1 MSREIDEKVVS
12 IDFDN
17 ERFER
22 KTAQTVGTLE
32 KLKKSLNFDG
42 ATKGLD
48 ELEKSSKRMDFS
60 PIASAVEK
68 VTHKFSALEIAG
80 VTTMVRLTNKA
91 IDMGENLIKSL
102 SIDQLT
108 AGWSKYAD
116 KTSAVQTIMAATSK
130 QFTDTGEQMDYV
142 NEQLEKLNWYTD
154 ETSYNLLDMTSN
166 IGKFTSNNVKLDT
179 SVTAMQG
186 IANWAAIS
194 GANANEASR
203 AMYNLSQALATGAVK
218 LIDWKS
224 IENANMAT
232 AEFKEIAIETALALG
247 TLKKSADGTF
257 KTIEKG
263 NEVSVSNFNTA
274 LQDGWFTSEVLLG
287 TLDEYGGFT
296 NKLNEAY
303 VKMGD
308 GVNYTTS
315 EILDL
320 IDAFKEDEKVAEE
333 VAKKTKLDVK
343 DVSAM
348 LTELGKDEYEL
359 GRRAFKAGQEAKTF
373 AEAIS
378 SVKDAVSTGWMKSFE
393 LIFGDYDKARKVW
406 TGFANW
412 LYEVFA
418 EMGNFRN
425 AILESA
431 LGKSFTGVAKVI
443 SGITDPAKKAAKSV
457 SNIIES
463 MEELNALADKVI
475 YGSFGNGAARFDAL
489 TKAGYNYYQVQNKV
503 NEKMGSAFR
512 YSEEQINSQT
522 KLKKTKEEQADI
534 DKKFLKSLVDKN
546 EEDLKSLKLTKE
558 QIEAINTLKTEA
570 DKLGISTDKFIDNID
585 ELNGR
590 WILLDSFKNFGDSL
604 LAVLELVQTAW
615 REVIYG
621 TSDEDEVLQKR
632 SENIYNLIAGF
643 HKLTEALKITSKNM
657 DKPGTKAN
665 KLYRTFKGLFALV
678 SGISNLLF
686 KPLKIGFDVLK
697 GVLAY
702 LDIDL
707 LDFTATIG
715 DYLVKFKEWSD
726 SFIDISGAVETAM
739 PHVMNFIHKI
749 EEWYGVLKKWVKG
762 LNEAENKA
770 TYIAG
775 SVSKWGVTIKNALS
789 GVYETISDKLSGSVA
804 VDCLKGFING
814 FEEYARP
821 IIDKIVDIGEN
832 IIEKF
837 KDVLGVHSPSW
848 KFFEIAVDCIR
859 GAIQGFESMIPK
871 VVDTVKGIGGKIL
884 EALKEIDYGKLVSL
898 AITGTAIAILVR
910 VGKTADRIANALDVL
925 KGPIEGINGILKA
938 FQSGVT
944 NMFSAINTVIL
955 GLDKLTKAA
964 SNKINSEAFKNI
976 ATSILMLTGALIALA
991 IAHEK
996 YDLWPAV
1003 QMMIAMVG
1011 AVTILSVAIGAFGG
1025 KAQIDFGK
1033 FAAMLL
1039 SLAAV
1044 MLAFVRVAKKITK
1057 FSWDDLGK
1065 AGAGMAGMIVLIAGL
1080 LASTRLYTEKDVK
1093 KLTTT
1098 LLGVSIAMGI
1108 LTGVAK
1114 QISRMEWSDLGK
1126 AGAGMAG
1133 LVVIVAGLIAA
1144 TKLFASGSKGVA
1156 VTLIGVAV
1164 AMGLMTG
1171 VIKQMAKLMS
1181 GGDLQKAAV
1190 GMIALGAFMAALIWA
1205 TKLAQGHMK
1214 GVGATI
1220 AAVGG
1225 AMIAL
1230 TMTVKILKELE
1241 WEDFWKGVKM
1251 MAVLELMIVGLI
1263 AATRLGA
1270 TQIRGVAST
1279 LFMASFAISI
1289 LAGMAAILG
1298 LIDPK
1303 NLYAGVGAI
1312 AIIGLMMAAL
1322 ILATKGLDGP
1332 NSRKALVRLAIV
1344 VASLAALA
1352 TVISLIKDTEGLA
1365 RSVQSLTALMI
1376 GLSALAIAIGIM
1388 QTYVNLSGS
1397 PVKAI
1402 ATLTAVALMAVGILE
1417 LLSLMKTDVAI
1428 KNAASLAIVLEAL
1441 AGAAVILSKYGGEID
1456 MSVKDI
1462 GKLFLFAMSAWAITA
1477 LLASIKMDA
1486 SISNIAGFVVIVNG
1500 LASAALILSKI
1511 GPMGAVAA
1519 DGATALLTVV
1529 GIASAIILAVGALVA
1544 VIPGSEDFIK
1554 KMGDCLEGI
1563 GSALGR
1569 FIGGFV
1575 GGALGSSI
1583 ASTLDEIG
1591 PSLEAFAGHL
1601 AAIPKIDLGN
1611 VSALA
1616 LCIAEFEAVS
1626 FLNGLTNLMTYG
1638 NKDKQLKKS
1647 LSSFGEGIKGF
1658 AESVSGISDADITS
1672 IQAAADAGKAMA
1684 DLASSLPRQGGIFQ
1698 MFAGSKSISGF
1709 GIGLALY
1716 GHGIKKFAKSV
1727 SGLDESAVS
1736 GIEAAVSIGEAMAD
1750 LENSLPRVGGLVSYL
1765 AGWNDL
1771 DTFGDNIESYGKSL
1785 VKFSNSITGEGLFN
1799 KGIDAEAITNAA
1811 SASKAL
1817 AEFAAA
1823 VPETGGLKSIFT
1835 GDEDLES
1842 FGTSIVLYARA
1853 LGRFGEALMEDDTS
1867 VDPEKVKTLISISK
1881 ELAAFQSSLEP
1892 IGGMITWFEGR
1903 DDLGTFGKSMA
1914 VFASALVDVNEVAS
1928 TTAWNTEAIA
1938 TVIKIASDM
1947 SNLQSSLEPIGG
1959 IITWFE
1965 GKSDL
1970 GKFGSNLADFAD
1982 AMIEYN
1988 DAFGDVTWN
1997 TTNLNSALTV
2007 ASSLV
2012 DLSNKLQPIGG
2023 MITWFEGKSD
2033 LGKFADNLVDF
2044 GEGMVEYGESLE
2056 GLDTSKMGS
2065 ALKAAQ
2071 SIIDLASSLNGDST
2085 SNLSSLSTSLKKLG
2099 KNGVQSFIDA
2109 FTGAEADAEN
2119 AGKTLA
2125 DGVIK
2130 GLDNGSKNVST
2141 KADTMA
2147 RNAAKASRSTGQFG
2161 AAGRFCADGYA
2172 LGISQ
2177 NAYKAVNA
2185 AIDMAT
2191 KAITAVQEVNV
2202 QGSPAKEYIKMADFA
2217 VQGYA
2222 IGFKKYSYLA
2232 EDAAAG
2238 MAENA
2243 MQKISSIASNI
2254 GSYFTDDL
2262 DMNPTIAPVIDLTN
2276 VKNGVGQISNLFGTS
2291 PVVGVSTSLRDINR
2305 NMSNRQNDNSDVVDA
2320 VNRLNKKLD
2329 NAGTTNNYTTIDGIT
2344 YDDGSNVSD
2353 AIGTLV
2359 RAARIERRR

>member
-22 KTAQTVGTLE
+22 KTAQTMGTLE
-32 KLKKSLNFDG
+32 KLKRSLNFDG

-48 ELEKSSKRMDFS
+48 EIEKSSKRMDFS
-60 PIASAVEK
+60 PMAAAVEK

-80 VTTMVRLTNKA
+80 ITTISRLTNRT
-91 IDMGENLIKSL
+91 IDMGENLVKSL
-102 SIDQLT
+102 SIDQVT
-108 AGWSKYAD
+108 AGWSKYAE

-130 QFTDTGEQMDYV
+130 QFSDTSEQMDYV

-166 IGKFTSNNVKLDT
+166 IGKFTSNNVDLDT

-194 GANANEASR
+194 GANAGEASR

-232 AEFKEIAIETALALG
+232 AEFKEIALETAAALG
-247 TLKKSADGTF
+247 TLTKSADGTF

-263 NEVSVSNFNTA
+263 NEVSVSNFNAA

-287 TLDEYGGFT
+287 TLDKYGGFT

-333 VAKKTKLDVK
+333 VAKKTKLDVQ

-359 GRRAFKAGQEAKTF
+359 GRRAFRAGQEAKTF

-443 SGITDPAKKAAKSV
+443 SGITEPAKEAAKSV

-475 YGSFGNGAARFDAL
+475 YGSFGNGAARFNAL
-489 TKAGYNYYQVQNKV
+489 TEAGYNYYQVQNKV
-503 NEKMGSAFR
+503 NEKMGCAFR
-512 YSEEQINSQT
+512 YSEDQIKSQE
-522 KLKKTKEEQADI
+522 KLSEVTEKQAEINKEN
-534 DKKFLKSLVDKN
+534 LKSLVSKN
-546 EEDLKSLKLTKE
+546 EADLRDMNLTEE
-558 QIEAINTLKTEA
+558 QIEAIKQLQREA

-590 WILLDSFKNFGDSL
+590 WILLDSFKNIGDSL

-621 TSDEDEVLQKR
+621 TSDEEKVLEKR

-657 DKPGTKAN
+657 DKPDTKAN

-686 KPLKIGFDVLK
+686 KPLKIGFEVLK
-697 GVLAY
+697 GVLSY
-702 LDIDL
+702 LNIDL

-715 DYLVKFKEWSD
+715 DYLVEFKKWSD
-726 SFIDISGAVETAM
+726 SFINISGAVETAM

-749 EEWYGVLKKWVKG
+749 EEWYGVIKKWVKG

-775 SVSKWGVTIKNALS
+775 SVSKWGETIKNALS
-789 GVYETISDKLSGSVA
+789 DVYNTISSKLSGSVA
-804 VDCLKGFING
+804 IDCLKGFING
-814 FEEYARP
+814 FEEYAKP
-821 IIDKIVDIGEN
+821 IIDKIMDIGEN

-859 GAIQGFESMIPK
+859 GAIEGFESMIPK
-871 VVDTVKGIGGKIL
+871 VVGTVKGIAGKIL

-898 AITGTAIAILVR
+898 AITGTAIAALVK
-910 VGKTADRIANALDVL
+910 VGKTADKLVTALDVL
-925 KGPIEGINGILKA
+925 SGPIKGINGILTA
-938 FQSGVT
+938 VQSGVSS
-944 NMFSAINTVIL
+944 MFSAINTVIL
-955 GLDKLTKAA
+955 GLDKLTKAT

-991 IAHEK
+991 IANEK
-996 YDLWPAV
+996 YDLLPAV

-1011 AVTILSVAIGAFGG
+1011 AITILSAVIGAFGG

-1057 FSWDDLGK
+1057 FSWSDLGK

-1080 LASTRLYTEKDVK
+1080 IASTRLYTEKDVK
-1093 KLTTT
+1093 KLTAT
-1098 LLGVSIAMGI
+1098 LLGVSVAMGI
-1108 LTGVAK
+1108 LAGVAR
-1114 QISRMEWSDLGK
+1114 QIARMEWSELGK

-1133 LVVIVAGLIAA
+1133 LVVLITGLVAA
-1144 TKLFASGSKGVA
+1144 TNLFAKDTKGLA
-1156 VTLIGVAV
+1156 VTLMGIAI

-1171 VIKQMAKLMS
+1171 VIKQMARLVS
-1181 GGDLQKAAV
+1181 GGDLKKAAV
-1190 GMIALGAFMAALIWA
+1190 GMIALGAFMTALIWA
-1205 TKLAQGHMK
+1205 TKLAQGQMK

-1230 TMTVKILKELE
+1230 TMTVRILKELE
-1241 WEDFWKGVKM
+1241 WEEFWKGVKM
-1251 MAVLELMIVGLI
+1251 MAVLELMIVGLV

-1270 TQIRGVAST
+1270 SQIKGVAST

-1312 AIIGLMMAAL
+1312 AILGLMMAVL
-1322 ILATKGLDGP
+1322 IASTKGLDGP
-1332 NSRKALVRLAIV
+1332 NARKALVRLAII

-1352 TVISLIKDTEGLA
+1352 TVISLIKDTKGLA

-1376 GLSALAIAIGIM
+1376 GLSALALAVGVM
-1388 QTYVNLSGS
+1388 EMYMNLSGS
-1397 PVKAI
+1397 PIKAI
-1402 ATLTAVALMAVGILE
+1402 ATLTSVALMALGIVE
-1417 LLSLMKTDVAI
+1417 LMSLMKTDVAI
-1428 KNAASLAIVLEAL
+1428 KNAGSLAIVLEAL
-1441 AGAAVILSKYGGEID
+1441 ASVAVILSKYGGEID

-1462 GKLFLFAMSAWAITA
+1462 GKLFLFAMSAWAIMA
-1477 LLASIKMDA
+1477 LISALKMDA
-1486 SISNIAGFVVIVNG
+1486 SLKNVAGFVVLING
-1500 LASAALILSKI
+1500 LSAAALILSKI
-1511 GPMGAVAA
+1511 GPMGTVAA
-1519 DGATALLTVV
+1519 EGAAALLTVV
-1529 GIASAIILAVGALVA
+1529 GIASAIVLALGIIAA
-1544 VIPGSEDFIK
+1544 AIPGSASFIEEV
-1554 KMGDCLEGI
+1554 GDCLEAI

-1569 FIGGFV
+1569 FVGGFV
-1575 GGALGSSI
+1575 GGAVGGSI

-1591 PSLEAFAGHL
+1591 PSLETFAGHL

-1611 VSALA
+1611 VSSLA

-1626 FLNGLTNLMTYG
+1626 VLNGFANLITIG
-1638 NKDKQLKKS
+1638 NKDKKLNKS
-1647 LSSFGEGIKGF
+1647 LSAFGEGIKAF
-1658 AESVSGISDADITS
+1658 AASVSGIGDSDIKAMD
-1672 IQAAADAGKAMA
+1672 AAADAG
-1684 DLASSLPRQGGIFQ
+1684 LAIAKLQSNLPRSGGLFQ
-1698 MFAGSKSISGF
+1698 AIAGWKNLGKF
-1709 GIGLALY
+1709 GTNLEKFGE
-1716 GHGIKKFAKSV
+1716 GIKMFSRSV
-1727 SGLDESAVS
+1727 DHKVNKEQIQNA
-1736 GIEAAVSIGEAMAD
+1736 IEAIQPLVDMQ
-1750 LENSLPRVGGLVSYL
+1750 NSMKSFGGLIDVIT
-1765 AGWNDL
+1765 GWSDL
-1771 DTFGDNIESYGKSL
+1771 GTFGVNLEMYGQSL
-1785 VKFSNSITGEGLFN
+1785 VRFSNSITGAGLFGN
-1799 KGIDAEAITNAA
+1799 GIDAEAILNAA
-1811 SASKAL
+1811 NASKAL
-1817 AEFAAA
+1817 ADFAAA

-1835 GDEDLES
+1835 GDEDLDA
-1842 FGTSIVLYARA
+1842 FGESIVDYAHHLGLFGQA
-1853 LGRFGEALMEDDTS
+1853 LSNNKIDIDPAEVQSLIDIS
-1867 VDPEKVKTLISISK
+1867 VM
-1881 ELAAFQSSLEP
+1881 LASFQSSLEP

-1903 DDLGTFGKSMA
+1903 DDLGTFGQNAASFVEQLAYLNNYCSWTTWDLDSVATALSIAMA
-1914 VFASALVDVNEVAS
+1914 LGELQDGLDKVGGVVSWFTGWDDLS
-1928 TTAWNTEAIA
+1928 TFGDHIVEF
-1938 TVIKIASDM
+1938 VESLIK
-1947 SNLQSSLEPIGG
+1947 
-1959 IITWFE
+1959 
-1965 GKSDL
+1965 
-1970 GKFGSNLADFAD
+1970 
-1982 AMIEYN
+1982 YN
-1988 DAFGDVTWN
+1988 DALANVEWN
-1997 TTNLNSALTV
+1997 KENLSMAFYV
-2007 ASSLV
+2007 ADSLAQ
-2012 DLSNKLQPIGG
+2012 LANKLEPIGG

-2044 GEGMVEYGESLE
+2044 GEGMVEYGNSLE
-2056 GLDTSKMGS
+2056 GLDTSNMDK
-2065 ALKAAQ
+2065 ALSAAQ
-2071 SIIDLASSLNGDST
+2071 SVIDFASSIGEDSASSLA
-2085 SNLSSLSTSLKKLG
+2085 SLSKSLKKLG
-2099 KNGVQSFIDA
+2099 KNGVKAFIEA
-2109 FTGAEADAEN
+2109 FTSSKDDVADA
-2119 AGKTLA
+2119 GKALA
-2125 DGVIK
+2125 DGIAQ
-2130 GLDNGSKNVST
+2130 GIEDESETVSET
-2141 KADTMA
+2141 AETMA
-2147 RNAAKASRSTGQFG
+2147 KDAAQATRNTGKFG
-2161 AAGRFCADGYA
+2161 AAGEFCAQGYA
-2172 LGISQ
+2172 LGISR
-2177 NAYKAVNA
+2177 NAYMAVNA
-2185 AIDMAT
+2185 AKQMAL
-2191 KAITAVQEVNV
+2191 AAVAAVESVNR
-2202 QGSPAKEYIKMADFA
+2202 QGSPAKEYIKMANFA

-2222 IGFKKYSYLA
+2222 IGFTRYSRIA
-2232 EDAAAG
+2232 EDSAAG
-2238 MAENA
+2238 MAKNT
-2243 MQKISSIASNI
+2243 MQKISSIASGI
-2254 GSYFTDDL
+2254 GSYFTDDI
-2262 DMNPTIAPVIDLTN
+2262 DMSPTISPVVDLTN
-2276 VKNGVGQISNLFGTS
+2276 VKNGVGQISNLFGGS
-2291 PVVGVSTSLRDINR
+2291 PIVGVSASLRDINR
-2305 NMSNRQNDNSDVVDA
+2305 NMSGRQNGNDDVVDA

-2329 NAGTTNNYTTIDGIT
+2329 SVGGTYNYTTIDGIS
-2344 YDDGSNVSD
+2344 YNDQDNIND
-2353 AIGTLV
+2353 AVGELV
-2359 RAARIERRR
+2359 RAVRIEGRS